1 MNWKETYTK
10 VFLKQAGKS
19 ITELAVKEYL
29 PLWWK
34 NTRDK
39 ETGGLRLTNVGYEFI
54 KEEIDLQTY
63 EIPYPADFELTTN
76 TIIWMDNFITCPYY
90 LSNRSI
96 IVTDEKKAMELS
108 LFSGDVRK
116 YGLQK
121 ALTRQKKESKIG

>member
-39 ETGGLRLTNVGYEFI
+39 ETGGLRLTDVGYEFI

>member
-39 ETGGLRLTNVGYEFI
+39 ESGGLRLTDAGYEFI
-54 KEEIDLQTY
+54 KEQIDLQTY
-63 EIPYPADFELTTN
+63 EIPYPQNFELTTN
-76 TIIWMDNFITCPYY
+76 TIIWMDNFINCPYY